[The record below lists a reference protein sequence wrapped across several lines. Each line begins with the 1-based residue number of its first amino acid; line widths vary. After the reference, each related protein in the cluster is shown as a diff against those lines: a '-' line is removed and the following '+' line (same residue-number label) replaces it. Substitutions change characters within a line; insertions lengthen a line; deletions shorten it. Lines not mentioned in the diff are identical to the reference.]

1 MKGNL
6 NSCYCQFKT
15 NRLYHLFEW
24 MIDVYSENTV
34 SHVCYDQISI
44 GRDVLDRKKYFVR
57 SSSATYIKL
66 N

>member
-1 MKGNL
+1 
-6 NSCYCQFKT
+6 
-15 NRLYHLFEW
+15 

-44 GRDVLDRKKYFVR
+44 GRDVLDRKKKYFVR

>member
-1 MKGNL
+1 
-6 NSCYCQFKT
+6 
-15 NRLYHLFEW
+15 

-44 GRDVLDRKKYFVR
+44 GRDVLDRKKNFVR